1 MDYLELEFAK
11 KLLKPI
17 EERKPTPPHPM
28 KDVFAD
34 FSEQRDLETVERAL
48 NYVENEAKRIEKRLV
63 EIQSAGSSVT
73 SK

>member
-1 MDYLELEFAK
+1 M
-11 KLLKPI
+11 KPI

-48 NYVENEAKRIEKRLV
+48 NYVENEAKRPLEKRLV